1 MKKIIT
7 ALLFAQTFS
16 LSAQDIPK
24 DRIVSIISTLASD
37 EMKGRKFGT
46 PENDKAAEYIASEF
60 KKDNLAYCVGDSY
73 LIPFEYKG
81 KKGFNVCGIKKG
93 TSEKSLAFSGH
104 FDHIG
109 TNNKEGDNIYNGA
122 DDDASG
128 ISTVIGL
135 ADYFKDKK
143 TDYSM
148 VFMTFNAEEIGL
160 IGSKALADNEKLN
173 PVLNNITAIF
183 NFEMLA
189 TESQFGKNA
198 VFMTGDEF
206 SDFDELINQNAVN
219 SLKVYPDPYRNE
231 QLFYRS
237 DNVNF
242 VKKKIIA
249 HSISTVDMTKATHY
263 HAVNDDLKIVDAENL
278 TAIINN
284 FAKTIEKLNTENFT
298 PKYNDK
304 VNFDF

>member
-1 MKKIIT
+1 MRKSGTIFFF
-7 ALLFAQTFS
+7 LLPLMAFAQD
-16 LSAQDIPK
+16 LSK
-24 DRIVSIISTLASD
+24 ERVVGIVSTLASD

-46 PENDKAAEYIASEF
+46 SENDKAAEYIAGEF
-60 KKDNLAYCVGDSY
+60 KKNNLGYCFGDSY

-81 KKGFNVCGIKKG
+81 QKGYNVCGIKKG
-93 TSEKSLAFSGH
+93 KSEQSLAFSAH

-109 TNNKEGDNIYNGA
+109 TSNKEGDNIYNGA

-128 ISTVIGL
+128 VSTVIGL

-143 TDYSM
+143 TDFSM
-148 VFMTFNAEEIGL
+148 VFMAFNAEEIGL
-160 IGSKALADNEKLN
+160 IGSKALSENQNLN
-173 PVLNNITAIF
+173 PVFNNIKALF

-206 SDFDELINQNAVN
+206 SDFDELINTNAVN
-219 SLKVYPDPYRNE
+219 GLKIYPDPYQGQ

-242 VKKKIIA
+242 VKKKIVA
-249 HSISTVDMTKATHY
+249 HSISTVDMNKAFHY
-263 HAVNDDLKIVDAENL
+263 HAVNDDINIVDADNL
-278 TAIINN
+278 TNIINN
-284 FAKTIEKLNTENFT
+284 FAKTIEKFNTKNFQ

-304 VNFDF
+304 VKYEF